1 MSTDTIETSIGT
13 VPVLH
18 RLAQGLVLRD
28 IVTDHIVG
36 GTPRVGW
43 EADGHLRPPGAR
55 EEWPCVDFEP
65 VGTGRFRLR
74 ATPRLPQKLVVRIE
88 DASRRHVARRIE
100 ITPWSYPQLRDPD
113 PAHAVAVA
121 ARTLRVWL
129 HPGAAYP
136 LPPGATVVRGRI
148 VRPSGTPVPWARVTA
163 IGGTG
168 AALGLA
174 HGDDRGEFVLRLTDV
189 AQNPVQSTVTVRLLV
204 RAPSSTSELPP
215 VESITRPGNPP
226 GPGDLDNAVVR
237 GLAPPAGHVL
247 SVPPPPLYIVD
258 VGRVRVVGD
267 IPFIP

>member
-28 IVTDHIVG
+28 IVTDHAAG
-36 GTPRVGW
+36 GALRVGW
-43 EADGHLRPPGAR
+43 EADGHLLPRGAR
-55 EEWPCVDFEP
+55 DEWPCVDFEP

-74 ATPRLPQKLVVRIE
+74 ATPRLPQKLIVRIE
-88 DASRRHVARRIE
+88 DATRRHVARRLE
-100 ITPWSYPQLRDPD
+100 ITPWSHPQLLDPD
-113 PAHAVAVA
+113 PANAVAVSS
-121 ARTLRVWL
+121 RTLRVWL
-129 HPGAAYP
+129 HPAAAYP
-136 LPPGATVVRGRI
+136 LPPGSTVIRGRI
-148 VRPSGTPVPWARVTA
+148 VRLSGATVPWARVTG
-163 IGGTG
+163 IGTTG
-168 AALGLA
+168 ATLGLA

-215 VESITRPGNPP
+215 VEPIARPGNPP

-237 GLAPPAGHVL
+237 GLAPPGGHVL
-247 SVPPPPLYIVD
+247 SVPPPPLYTVD
-258 VGRVRVVGD
+258 VGRVLVVGD